1 MEFTSKLSGN
11 AVSIYGKEI
20 DYNHEIHGS
29 FIITWNFYTE
39 MREWGV
45 KSVGVFAT
53 KIFGDIKITNWET
66 DQEDF
71 IEFDVD
77 YNVISRKFDKAKMKL
92 SKFDN
97 AIRYVDSVSSEI
109 SENIRSLN
117 SEMNKLN
124 ALING
129 NKSKAEPGEKDDPSI
144 YDRVS
149 IAMRGL
155 YGNTYGPTK
164 GQLKSFEIAKKQWS
178 EAKPIIENFV
188 KNVNKTNDLI
198 EKIGSPKIID

>member
-1 MEFTSKLSGN
+1 MEFK
-11 AVSIYGKEI
+11 YGK
-20 DYNHEIHGS
+20 Y
-29 FIITWNFYTE
+29 TTLAKPKNFNVK
-39 MREWGV
+39 RIRKGV
-45 KSVGVFAT
+45 LKNPYQS
-53 KIFGDIKITNWET
+53 KKESLI
-66 DQEDF
+66 EDF

-117 SEMNKLN
+117 NEMNKLN

-164 GQLKSFEIAKKQWS
+164 GQLKSYEIAKKQWS

-188 KNVNKTNDLI
+188 KNVNKTSDLI